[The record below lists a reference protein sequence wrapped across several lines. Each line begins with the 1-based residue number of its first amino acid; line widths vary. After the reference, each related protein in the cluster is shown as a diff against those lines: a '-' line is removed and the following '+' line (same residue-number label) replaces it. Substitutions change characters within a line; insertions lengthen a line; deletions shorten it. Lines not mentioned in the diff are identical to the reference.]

1 MSQLSRRS
9 FLQGTAGV
17 GLIAVTGAGLS
28 ACATGGGG
36 NKDLGHEDA
45 TRQNPFGVKPDA
57 PLVAYFFKG
66 GYGDAPSQYDVK
78 MYQSRFPKA
87 HVTYRADPGIEAI
100 LQKMFV
106 QGKPPDVSPTTSDYV
121 KLIDQGQVSDLSQ
134 LLDAPAY
141 DTPGKTVRETLT
153 ARTVEVGTFNKK
165 TYVLSYSSEAFGVWY
180 SKPLLDKHGWE
191 YPKTWDDMTALCGE
205 IKQAGIAPWT
215 FQGKYPGYVVPLI
228 MAMAA
233 KAGGPDVLKS
243 IDNLAPNAWLD
254 ESVQAAA
261 ARMHDLVTSKY
272 ILPGS
277 NGLTHTQS
285 QLYWTQGKAAF
296 IPCGSW
302 LENEMS
308 SLTPK
313 GFDMVMSPTPSLS
326 AADKLPFAALQAG
339 PSNAG
344 FVVPTQAAN
353 KYGGFEFLRMMLSKQ
368 AAAEYS
374 KLTNSLTTVAGYA
387 DQLTLSSAFNSTRDA
402 TTAAGANA
410 LAWQYAK
417 WYPKLE
423 VAVENA
429 TGELMGA
436 RIDAPE
442 WAKRCQKAADD
453 TAKDKSVTK
462 YHR

>member
-1 MSQLSRRS
+1 MSQISRRS
-9 FLQGTAGV
+9 FLQGTAGL
-17 GLIAVTGAGLS
+17 GLIAVTGTGLT

-36 NKDLGHEDA
+36 NKNLGHEDP
-45 TRQNPFGVKPDA
+45 TKQNPFGVKPDA

-66 GYGDAPSQYDVK
+66 GYGDASSRYDVK
-78 MYQSRFPKA
+78 LYQAKFPKA
-87 HVTYRADPGIEAI
+87 HITYRADPGIEAI

-121 KLIDQGQVSDLSQ
+121 NLIDHGQLSDLGP

-141 DTPGKTVRETLT
+141 DTPGKTVRETLI
-153 ARTVEVGTFNKK
+153 ARTVEVGTFNQK
-165 TYVLSYSSEAFGVWY
+165 TYVLSYSSESFGVWY
-180 SKPLLDKHGWE
+180 SKPLFEQHGWQ
-191 YPKTWDDMTALCGE
+191 YPKSWDDMMALCAE
-205 IKQAGIAPWT
+205 IKKTGIAPWT

-243 IDNLAPNAWLD
+243 IDNLVPKAWLD

-261 ARMHDLVTSKY
+261 TRMHDLVTNKY

-308 SLTPK
+308 STTPK

-326 AADKLPFAALQAG
+326 TSDKLPFEAVQAG

-344 FVVPTQAAN
+344 MVVPAQAAN

-387 DQLTLSSAFNSTRDA
+387 DQLSLSSAFNSTRDVMK
-402 TTAAGANA
+402 AAGPNT
-410 LAWQYAK
+410 LAWQFAK

-429 TGELMGA
+429 TGELMAA
-436 RIDAPE
+436 RIDAAE
-442 WAKRCQKAADD
+442 WANRCQKAADA
-453 TAKDKSVTK
+453 TAKDSSVTK